1 MNEIL
6 IDAFV
11 ARIEAGLMT
20 LEQVPIP
27 YKEAVK
33 NKLEERKGP

>member
-11 ARIEAGLMT
+11 ARIKAEMMT

-27 YKEAVK
+27 YKDEVEDRI
-33 NKLEERKGP
+33 NGE

>member
-11 ARIEAGLMT
+11 ARIEADMMT
-20 LEQVPIP
+20 LDQVPIP
-27 YKEAVK
+27 YQESVKRELEKE
-33 NKLEERKGP
+33 